1 METIIGLLFSKIGGI
16 LAGVL
21 GVLGLYLWG
30 KWQKG
35 KREQAET
42 RADSAEAVAGA
53 HEDIREIER
62 ETKKENARIDG
73 LDVGGVVESFNRL
86 YIGPGDKPPPE
97 S

>member
-1 METIIGLLFSKIGGI
+1 MGTILSLIFSKVGGI

-21 GVLGLYLWG
+21 GVLGLYLWS

-35 KREQAET
+35 KKEK
-42 RADSAEAVAGA
+42 AEARANTAEIVVGA
-53 HEDIREIER
+53 HEDIQEIER

-73 LDVGGVVESFNRL
+73 LDVDGLVESFNRL
-86 YIGPGDKPPPE
+86 YVGPGDTPPPE